1 MWQALSEYFLVGFQV
16 SAVLFGTLLAA
27 PLLSSLDATRRRL
40 GFVCMA
46 VGSLSALVATGFS
59 GLWILAFANFFWFG
73 SSLRGF
79 IVLSQSTADVAPP
92 PMAEQQI
99 MQSESAFAVVAEAVE
114 QTVTDIIDGGPDDRQ
129 MV

>member
-92 PMAEQQI
+92 MAEQQI

>member
-1 MWQALSEYFLVGFQV
+1 MWQALSNYFLVGFQV

-79 IVLSQSTADVAPP
+79 VLLSQSTADIAP
-92 PMAEQQI
+92 PMAEQQL

>member
-1 MWQALSEYFLVGFQV
+1 MWQALSDYFLVGFQV

-79 IVLSQSTADVAPP
+79 VLLSQLTIDIAP

-99 MQSESAFAVVAEAVE
+99 MQSESALSVVAEAVE

>member
-46 VGSLSALVATGFS
+46 VGSLSALVATGLS

-73 SSLRGF
+73 FSLRGF

-92 PMAEQQI
+92 MAEQQI
-99 MQSESAFAVVAEAVE
+99 MQSEGAFAVVAEAVE

>member
-1 MWQALSEYFLVGFQV
+1 M

-27 PLLSSLDATRRRL
+27 PLLLSLDATRRRL

-79 IVLSQSTADVAPP
+79 IVLSQSTADIAP

>member
-1 MWQALSEYFLVGFQV
+1 MWQALSDYFLVGFQV

-92 PMAEQQI
+92 MAEQQI